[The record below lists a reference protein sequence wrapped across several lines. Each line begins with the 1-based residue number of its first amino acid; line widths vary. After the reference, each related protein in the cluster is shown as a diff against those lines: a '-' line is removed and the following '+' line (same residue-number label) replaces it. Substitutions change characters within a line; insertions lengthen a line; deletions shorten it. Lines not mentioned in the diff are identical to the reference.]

1 MKDVDERLHR
11 TAVFLGK
18 LLLAG
23 LVFRA
28 VILVAPSTYQLQSA
42 FADMITWMI
51 NIAGIEAISTG
62 THIFTDKSVYVI
74 VQDCLGWK
82 SMAAFLGLMWASTK
96 RTLEYANF
104 ILAGIGALFVANIFR
119 VFTTVYLAEA
129 GIISFEIIHGV
140 LWRWSLTVIVLGL
153 WIYWLKMRKDENRFD
168 SRIREH
174 LSDLNQRE

>member
-1 MKDVDERLHR
+1 MKDVDERLR
-11 TAVFLGK
+11 KTAVFIGK

-23 LVFRA
+23 LIFRA
-28 VILVAPSTYQLQSA
+28 VLLVTPSTYQLQSA

-51 NIAGIEAISTG
+51 NGAGIEAISTG
-62 THIFTDKSVYVI
+62 TRIFTDKSVYVI

-82 SMAAFLGLMWASTK
+82 SMAMFLGLMWASTK

-104 ILAGIGALFVANIFR
+104 IIGGIGVLFIANIVR
-119 VFTTVYLAEA
+119 VFSTVYLAEA
-129 GIISFEIIHGV
+129 GIISFEIIHGI

-153 WIYWLKMRKDENRFD
+153 WIYWLKKRKHENRFD
-168 SRIREH
+168 NRIKDY

>member
-1 MKDVDERLHR
+1 MKDVDERLQK
-11 TAVFLGK
+11 TAFFVGK

-28 VILVAPSTYQLQSA
+28 IILISPSTYQLQSA
-42 FADMITWMI
+42 FADMIAWMI
-51 NIAGIEAISTG
+51 KAAGIDAFSTG
-62 THIFTDKSVYVI
+62 TRIFTDKSIYII

-104 ILAGIGALFVANIFR
+104 IMAGLGVLIVANIIR

-129 GIISFEIIHGV
+129 GVISFEIIHGI
-140 LWRWSLTVIVLGL
+140 LWRWSLTVVVLGL
-153 WIYWLKMRKDENRFD
+153 WIYWLKLKKDEKRFD
-168 SRIREH
+168 SRIRSH
-174 LSDLNQRE
+174 LTELSQKE